1 MENVDI
7 IQIWVTDDL
16 AIAGNPKHLRNW
28 YEQLKEKGKEYG
40 YKINKNKSYLLARDM
55 GRIQP
60 LMEGVE
66 RGDYQLVEGTKY
78 LGAPLGTQSYKDEAM
93 KKKAENI
100 IEKTKRIKRIARTS
114 PHTAYNMYNTHVN
127 MR

>member
-1 MENVDI
+1 MENEAI
-7 IQIWVTDDL
+7 TQIWVADDL
-16 AIAGNPKHLRNW
+16 AIVGNPKHLRNW
-28 YEQLKEKGKEYG
+28 YEKLKEKGKEYG

-78 LGAPLGTQSYKDEAM
+78 LGAPLGAQRYKNEVM
-93 KKKAENI
+93 ERKAESI
-100 IEKTKRIKRIARTS
+100 MEKKR
-114 PHTAYNMYNTHVN
+114 
-127 MR
+127 